1 MVMSGRTQINA
12 KIPQRLAACGLIL
25 SVLGLGLACSPRYV
39 RDAGQTAN
47 PIEILER
54 SPRIYHIK
62 FEPLADS
69 LDIDLI
75 STYMLGNLAS
85 HYEEIPA
92 DNVPGKADSPRDE
105 ARAEYIKAK
114 RRFQGGAVGPAFTHI
129 SRALELDPSYEPSY
143 ILLGDLLLAQ
153 YRVKEASELFTKIV
167 SGDVTNS
174 DALVGLAKCFMLTG
188 NMDSAR
194 KALIDA
200 VIFNR
205 VNLDA
210 WDVLSVLGSA
220 EHFAIHNHD
229 APELGTVRKMRG
241 RHYDLVVD
249 ASLEACP
256 SQATAWIVYA
266 SQRAVW
272 RYEGKYKR
280 ELGVT
285 RYRRTYEEDVDCYM
299 ALAAA
304 WKLLSQQDTTS
315 CESPYL
321 DHLGG
326 VADEGYL
333 VPHVLFD
340 YICVRDPLAAR
351 GFTAEAIQQMRG
363 YVDRFVLVGEG

>member
-1 MVMSGRTQINA
+1 MSGSIQINA
-12 KIPQRLAACGLIL
+12 KIPQRVAACGLLL
-25 SVLGLGLACSPRYV
+25 SVLGLGLGCSPRYV
-39 RDAGQTAN
+39 RDGGQTAN
-47 PIEILER
+47 PIEILEL

-62 FEPLADS
+62 FEPIADS
-69 LDIDLI
+69 LETDLI
-75 STYMLGNLAS
+75 STYMLGNPTS
-85 HYEEIPA
+85 GYEETA
-92 DNVPGKADSPRDE
+92 AGGAPGEAVSVRERARVEYHKAR
-105 ARAEYIKAK
+105 
-114 RRFQGGAVGPAFTHI
+114 RRFEGGAVGAAFTHI
-129 SRALELDPSYEPSY
+129 SRALELDPGYEPSY
-143 ILLGDLLLAQ
+143 LLLGDLLLAQ
-153 YRVKEASELFTKIV
+153 YRVKEARDLFTKIV
-167 SGDVTNS
+167 TRDVTNS
-174 DALVGLAKCFMLTG
+174 DALVGLARCFMMTG
-188 NMDSAR
+188 NLENAR

-205 VNLDA
+205 VNLNA
-210 WDVLSVLGSA
+210 WDGLSMLGSA
-220 EHFAIHNHD
+220 EDFAVHNHD
-229 APELGTVRKMRG
+229 APELGIVRRMRG

-280 ELGVT
+280 ELGLT

-315 CESPYL
+315 CESTYL

-340 YICVRDPLAAR
+340 YICLRDPLAAR

-363 YVDRFVLVGEG
+363 YVDRFVLVQEG